1 MLVAGAHS
9 PDGGSALLLDA
20 CRIGGFKAQSS
31 FVVLLETLRALKG
44 LPPESL
50 RCFYQLL
57 TEIDWELLP
66 IPSENIMHKYE
77 RYVAA
82 KDVHVLAA
90 AAEGQAEF
98 LLTLDRRHL
107 LTAAQAIKGTGWS
120 IVILRP
126 GDFIREYYVQ
136 HEDYPSLPSV
146 RSR

>member
-1 MLVAGAHS
+1 M
-9 PDGGSALLLDA
+9 P
-20 CRIGGFKAQSS
+20 
-31 FVVLLETLRALKG
+31 T
-44 LPPESL
+44 
-50 RCFYQLL
+50 
-57 TEIDWELLP
+57 
-66 IPSENIMHKYE
+66 ENIMHKYE

-90 AAEGQAEF
+90 AAEGQAGV
-98 LLTLDRRHL
+98 LLTLDFRHL